1 MKSYV
6 VLYSQEGYFLT
17 FTKRDLTYFNH
28 DTKEVNPNGVSIEKG
43 SGQFTFSGGRFDNN
57 EEEPFR
63 ACLRKLTEECGKEIS
78 FEFFPLD
85 QPQSLLTLR
94 NMIVNGVSYEILLS
108 FWNTVP
114 NNYHTLYLEL
124 SIDNLRQI
132 QDFVTNTNIAQAN
145 RARIGIYNNVIQNY
159 DEIFKYNPFC
169 PLNDKLFNSE
179 LWQIKSEIVKIRFL
193 SQNQITKGYY
203 EMIIYLANDILNANV
218 PY

>member
-57 EEEPFR
+57 EEPFV

-78 FEFFPLD
+78 FEFFALNKSEPL
-85 QPQSLLTLR
+85 LILR
-94 NMIVNGVSYEILLS
+94 NMIMNGASYEILLS

-124 SIDNLRQI
+124 STDNLRQI
-132 QDFVTNTNIAQAN
+132 EDIIKNTNIAQAN

-159 DEIFKYNPFC
+159 DEIFKHNPFC

-179 LWQIKSEIVKIRFL
+179 LWQIQSEIVKIRFL